1 MRKLRHLLKSLRWIL
16 LAPVQSAECGCGCG
30 FVHSPATAK
39 KTSISNV
46 SSSDLAGPDSLREER
61 SNA

>member
-1 MRKLRHLLKSLRWIL
+1 MRKLRHLLKSLRWLL
-16 LAPVQSAECGCGCG
+16 LAPVQSAEYGCG

-39 KTSISNV
+39 ETSISNG
-46 SSSDLAGPDSLREER
+46 SSSELAGPDSLREER